1 MKIEYA
7 YIEDDIVNVLVCK
20 PSQNKKLGIMSIIL
34 GTYHFGMDQ
43 VLSANLTNDS
53 KSCLECPMSY
63 TNSEGKSGGCYTH
76 GGMQRLGLNGMLKRL
91 SRELKAGNILPFSKE
106 SFDNFVTKVSKVDI
120 SLTRFGIY
128 GEPVLLGIDIVKK
141 LSSLSK
147 TWTAYTHNWHK
158 EENKAYADY
167 FMASTHSAIETSIAN
182 DMGWRVFN
190 VGCIE
195 QATGCPA
202 AKENGRKS
210 TCTQCSL
217 CSGVKGKGKKNVF
230 ILKH

>member
-7 YIEDDIVNVLVCK
+7 YIDNDIVHVLVCK
-20 PSQNKKLGIMSIIL
+20 PSQNKKLGLMSVVL
-34 GTYHFGMDQ
+34 GTYHFDIDQ
-43 VLSANLTNDS
+43 VLSADLTKDA

-63 TNSEGKSGGCYTH
+63 TNNDNKSGGCYTH

-91 SRELKAGNILPFSKE
+91 SRELKSNKLL
-106 SFDNFVTKVSKVDI
+106 SFDQDKYNKFLSKISKIDI
-120 SLTRFGIY
+120 SLTRFGVY
-128 GEPVLLGIDIVKK
+128 GEPILLDLDIVKT
-141 LSSLSK
+141 LSSLSS
-147 TWTAYTHNWHK
+147 TWTGYSHSWHK
-158 EENKAYADY
+158 KENLKYADY
-167 FMASTHSAIETSIAN
+167 FMASTHSTFETSIAN

-195 QATGCPA
+195 QAVGCPA

-217 CSGVKGKGKKNVF
+217 CSGTQGKGTKNIF